1 MKISGV
7 LDITT
12 SEYPEPVI
20 LLVKHLIYFPYLIL
34 RTALLK
40 LTIVVFCWYAEL
52 VGEMISFVG
61 NDTAF
66 INLEIFIQKG

>member
-1 MKISGV
+1 MKNSGV

-34 RTALLK
+34 RTLLLK

-61 NDTAF
+61 DDTAF
-66 INLEIFIQKG
+66 INLVIFMQKE